1 MVYKCFDKKTADG
14 ARKNKIMSNKESA
27 EDLRK
32 PIIEKFRKRKVH
44 SSFID
49 NFWSADVADMQ
60 LINKWIDFL
69 LCAIDVFSKYIW
81 VLPLKYKKDTT
92 ITNEFQKVLD

>member
-1 MVYKCFDKKTADG
+1 
-14 ARKNKIMSNKESA
+14 MSNKESA

-60 LINKWIDFL
+60 LINK
-69 LCAIDVFSKYIW
+69 
-81 VLPLKYKKDTT
+81 
-92 ITNEFQKVLD
+92 